1 MLLAALLPLL
11 NLCFH
16 YAKSLPPICDHSTRW
31 TVGERDIVH
40 ESRGFILL
48 AVFMPLQGSSNIH
61 TQLMKLQAIGE
72 TIREVRV
79 VVIAPQNE
87 DSRLL
92 DRYRAQF
99 PQVTFEMESANEPA
113 WAALGASAYDHFI
126 YDRCGRIANVIR
138 HPRSDIARFEDTVN
152 SLKGA
157 INYAHC
163 GWCNYNLRT
172 APTPALIAPEMH
184 KRRARETESSEKC
197 ESISHLLV
205 NELQITAYLL
215 PSTKGAA
222 ERGSVVST
230 TNQMTSSRMSGA
242 QYPHSQPQFM
252 SSQDRLSTAEHRRGD
267 VKPTPSQRTRGS
279 SQRSRFDTA
288 TSSGRSSSTQ
298 SGQVPDRKQGIW
310 RPSSEFAERKR
321 QQYSKKDQEGGS
333 NDAADNRNQ
342 EMSRSQAEVTRNRQH
357 YGEVDHDRR
366 TQELQKK
373 QHEEQKREQERRQR
387 EEQRRRDE
395 YDRQQREY
403 QRRNEERE
411 EHQKRLSQQQQRQY
425 SSLQPLRQQ
434 VGREQQSAQ
443 DPFDAAVQKSS
454 MSDNTW
460 EEDYDSGWT
469 PTPDPVTISESSLD
483 ATSEHISPPLY
494 GPDEDDEYI
503 DYGDPNFGISTKA
516 PFRTQIPPTPPPT
529 VGPTL
534 ISFIDSVPCAA
545 FTDDV
550 CYQQIKKSGKQN
562 MNKCCNK
569 GVYLSDVC
577 VPGRCSNVTTRICCI
592 QKFMQAKYLCCENN
606 NSSFSG
612 PGDAFSRCCYEH
624 FVREADTCCPMPLAK
639 YHWLSTSELCLPNV
653 RVDLSGVRIV
663 VELGDSKKV
672 NVDLGEDRSWDHKC
686 QHSDSAPQFIYIPD
700 DDSTDS
706 EEKRFVDYNAAGTPF
721 P

>member
-1 MLLAALLPLL
+1 MAAV
-11 NLCFH
+11 
-16 YAKSLPPICDHSTRW
+16 KSLPPICDHSTRW

-443 DPFDAAVQKSS
+443 DPFGTFTPSCSTDQAKFIFFCRAQILNAAVQKSS

-550 CYQQIKKSGKQN
+550 CYQQACIPQLFQLLIQFIQIYREIASVFTLFICLFKVTEKRHTDFPAAVSHE
-562 MNKCCNK
+562 
-569 GVYLSDVC
+569 C
-577 VPGRCSNVTTRICCI
+577 VLEP
-592 QKFMQAKYLCCENN
+592 
-606 NSSFSG
+606 
-612 PGDAFSRCCYEH
+612 YEGNIAG
-624 FVREADTCCPMPLAK
+624 EDTCCPMPLAK